1 MPALLESLS
10 TVCRL
15 PSSQNEVLPVE
26 WIQSTATLCG
36 YLSVIIA
43 LGGTLW
49 KLSRPLKEIVQRLDR
64 MEQYQHNDYMSTL
77 RLTIMSEEMP
87 IEERLAAGEKYV
99 NEGGN
104 GAVKARYR
112 LMIEEYQR
120 EIGKEITHEN

>member
-1 MPALLESLS
+1 M
-10 TVCRL
+10 
-15 PSSQNEVLPVE
+15 E

-43 LGGTLW
+43 LIGTLW
-49 KLSRPLKEIVQRLDR
+49 RLSRPLKEIVQRLER
-64 MEQYQHNDYMSTL
+64 VEQYQHKDYLCML

-87 IEERLAAGEKYV
+87 MEERLAAGEKYV

-104 GAVKARYR
+104 GAVKARYH

-120 EIGKEITHEN
+120 EIGKENGNYEN

>member
-15 PSSQNEVLPVE
+15 PSLQNEVLPVE

-87 IEERLAAGEKYV
+87 MEERLAAGEKYV

-104 GAVKARYR
+104 GAVKARYH

>member
-87 IEERLAAGEKYV
+87 MEERLAAGEKYV

>member
-1 MPALLESLS
+1 M
-10 TVCRL
+10 
-15 PSSQNEVLPVE
+15 E
-26 WIQSTATLCG
+26 WMQGIATLCG
-36 YLSVIIA
+36 YLSAIIA
-43 LGGTLW
+43 LGGTIW

-87 IEERLAAGEKYV
+87 MEERLAAGEKYV
-99 NEGGN
+99 SEGGN
-104 GAVKARYR
+104 GAVKARYY

>member
-1 MPALLESLS
+1 M
-10 TVCRL
+10 
-15 PSSQNEVLPVE
+15 E

-43 LGGTLW
+43 LSGTLW
-49 KLSRPLKEIVQRLDR
+49 KLSRPLKEIVQRLER
-64 MEQYQHNDYMSTL
+64 VEQYQHKDYLCML

-87 IEERLAAGEKYV
+87 MEERLAAGEKYV

-104 GAVKARYR
+104 GAVKARYH

-120 EIGKEITHEN
+120 EIGKENGNYEN

>member
-1 MPALLESLS
+1 MQALLESLS

-15 PSSQNEVLPVE
+15 PSLQNEVFPVE

-36 YLSVIIA
+36 YLSVILA

-87 IEERLAAGEKYV
+87 MEERLAAGEKYV

-104 GAVKARYR
+104 GAVKARYH

>member
-1 MPALLESLS
+1 M
-10 TVCRL
+10 
-15 PSSQNEVLPVE
+15 E

-87 IEERLAAGEKYV
+87 IEERLAAGEKYI

-112 LMIEEYQR
+112 LMVEEYQR

>member
-1 MPALLESLS
+1 MQVFLDNPLTVSNSPLLK
-10 TVCRL
+10 
-15 PSSQNEVLPVE
+15 NEVFPVE
-26 WIQSTATLCG
+26 WIQNISTLCG
-36 YLSVIIA
+36 YISVIIA

-87 IEERLAAGEKYV
+87 MEERLAAGEKYV

-112 LMIEEYQR
+112 LMVEEYQR

>member
-15 PSSQNEVLPVE
+15 PSLQNEVLPVE

-87 IEERLAAGEKYV
+87 MEERLAAGEKYV

-104 GAVKARYR
+104 GAVKARCR
-112 LMIEEYQR
+112 LMVEEYQR

>member
-1 MPALLESLS
+1 M
-10 TVCRL
+10 
-15 PSSQNEVLPVE
+15 E

-43 LGGTLW
+43 LIGTLW
-49 KLSRPLKEIVQRLDR
+49 RLSRPLKEIVQRLER
-64 MEQYQHNDYMSTL
+64 VEQYQHKDYLCML

-87 IEERLAAGEKYV
+87 MEERLAAGEKYV

-112 LMIEEYQR
+112 LMVEEYQR